1 VSLTITAAP
10 PSADG
15 IPEAPT
21 ATAPVSGAGFAAALR
36 DFSELDEQL
45 VKRFA
50 RINAML
56 RVGPPAYPDLVGCRS
71 WLVW

>member
-1 VSLTITAAP
+1 MSLTVTAAP
-10 PSADG
+10 PSTDG
-15 IPEAPT
+15 TLEAPT
-21 ATAPVSGAGFAAALR
+21 PTGSATGADFAAALR
-36 DFSELDEQL
+36 DFSELDETH

-56 RVGPPAYPDLVGCRS
+56 RVGPPAYPDPVGCRS